1 MIILPSIFVNIKM
14 MMRKKSFVLYI
25 ICIVLLAYVIVCRY
39 SLPAADF
46 YALEVYPRISLVL
59 SFISSLVP
67 FSIQEFIVTV
77 IIIIGLFLLT
87 RIRKWGFKRFAKY
100 ELLLLLST
108 YVWFYMS
115 WANNYSRSSI
125 FYRTE
130 TAPRS
135 YNEAEFLAF
144 VGDYVDS
151 INAAW
156 TSDTISDIS
165 EIELEIKKAY
175 SEVPNKYG
183 LSKPRSWHHPKEMLY
198 RPLYSAVGVAGFM
211 SPLLSESCVNSD
223 ILAIDVPGVY
233 THEYAHLL
241 GVSSEAEAN
250 WWAYTICTASQTPA
264 VKYSGY
270 WEVLP
275 YIMNN
280 AQRIMSE
287 DEFSE
292 LFNRLRPEIIED
304 ISRSNKR
311 REELRWPMLDKVRGW
326 MYDLFLKSNKIPS
339 GKQNY
344 SEVIMLIMTFSYSAN
359 NQ

>member
-1 MIILPSIFVNIKM
+1 M

-108 YVWFYMS
+108 YVWFYIS

-165 EIELEIKKAY
+165 EIEFVDGDKISFIETEMTKAMPENVLESAKANEFIEQDY
-175 SEVPNKYG
+175 IDSEQTRVYIG
-183 LSKPRSWHHPKEMLY
+183 EWHTHP
-198 RPLYSAVGVAGFM
+198 
-211 SPLLSESCVNSD
+211 ESIPTPSQVD
-223 ILAIDVPGVY
+223 ICSIVD
-233 THEYAHLL
+233 
-241 GVSSEAEAN
+241 SFN
-250 WWAYTICTASQTPA
+250 TA
-264 VKYSGY
+264 KR
-270 WEVLP
+270 VLP
-275 YIMNN
+275 
-280 AQRIMSE
+280 
-287 DEFSE
+287 F
-292 LFNRLRPEIIED
+292 
-304 ISRSNKR
+304 
-311 REELRWPMLDKVRGW
+311 
-326 MYDLFLKSNKIPS
+326 
-339 GKQNY
+339 
-344 SEVIMLIMTFSYSAN
+344 LIMMIVGTESNYCSVYNGEGFIVMFGAK
-359 NQ
+359 